1 MGEGSNRAYVDGHKV
16 WYDSLDK
23 LTCSPIMVEHL
34 VEEIGW
40 EMAGRLKAYY
50 QIPILDITQN
60 SLRHIRSEADTDQ
73 MMMFLS
79 IGHHFFSIYLDH
91 DDSLITK
98 KVVDDVVKFPRAE
111 LPPVFSPSKDGT
123 NPHSSKPGNSEEDCP
138 IPIQVVYPNNVPH
151 EDGNPFMF
159 VRRQC
164 TFGEG
169 AEENAEQQGQA
180 GQHDDVQQH
189 EDAEHR
195 CFEGNVGIDS
205 DSDDSDFDPG
215 DMVDSDFE
223 ISDDDDGD
231 LYADN
236 VDEDEPVQRKEKVKQ
251 KTTAKDKGVVGEE
264 NMSDYE
270 SEGEDLWAPDSDDEM
285 QTKFRAFRKED
296 LTCPKFHVVQVLENV
311 DLLRKAIKE
320 YSCKNRV
327 DVKLPVNDRKRT
339 SPETGTLVEDL
350 MVDHMLQQ
358 RPLPRV
364 LRHTPIPESTFLT
377 NAQAMLNQAQ
387 TSTNTIRQG
396 ELAKKMLA
404 MKQQRKKELQDR
416 KQAILEARIEAELK
430 KAEEAARRRHEKAE
444 KKAIEAEK
452 KREAA
457 TQKKETMAIL
467 RQARA
472 ETRQIIVETQRELS
486 AERKEKLGAE
496 RKAQK
501 EAAPAKKLEEKKA
514 IAAQKE
520 SERQALLAKKHEEKQ
535 ALAAKKQAERQS
547 LAAKKEQLRKQAQR
561 NMEEAGHVPE
571 RSSMF
576 DIFR

>member
-1 MGEGSNRAYVDGHKV
+1 MVGFSWVKEATWLKLMDIK

-23 LTCSPIMVEHL
+23 LTWSPIMVEHI

-40 EMAGRLKAYY
+40 KMAGRLKAYY

-73 MMMFLS
+73 MTMFLS
-79 IGHHFFSIYLDH
+79 IGHHFFNIYLDH
-91 DDSLITK
+91 DDNLITK
-98 KVVDDVVKFPRAE
+98 KVVDDVVQFPRAE
-111 LPPVFSPSKDGT
+111 LPPVCSPSKDGT

-189 EDAEHR
+189 EDAEHVGQEGEAEPNEDAEQVEQEKDTDQHAVDEDAEAHQLRRTRAKKR

-223 ISDDDDGD
+223 ISDDGDD

-236 VDEDEPVQRKEKVKQ
+236 VDEDEPVRRKEKVKQ
-251 KTTAKDKGVVGEE
+251 KTTAKDKGVVGEGKEE

-296 LTCPKFHVVQVLENV
+296 LTCPKFHVGQVFENV
-311 DLLRKAIKE
+311 DLLRKEIKE

-327 DVKLPVNDRKRT
+327 DVKLPVNDRKRVKAVCDEDCT
-339 SPETGTLVEDL
+339 WYLWASYDSRTKCFMVKKYVEEHSCCKK
-350 MVDHMLQQ
+350 MEGQGFH
-358 RPLPRV
+358 
-364 LRHTPIPESTFLT
+364 STF
-377 NAQAMLNQAQ
+377 
-387 TSTNTIRQG
+387 
-396 ELAKKMLA
+396 
-404 MKQQRKKELQDR
+404 
-416 KQAILEARIEAELK
+416 
-430 KAEEAARRRHEKAE
+430 
-444 KKAIEAEK
+444 
-452 KREAA
+452 
-457 TQKKETMAIL
+457 
-467 RQARA
+467 
-472 ETRQIIVETQRELS
+472 
-486 AERKEKLGAE
+486 
-496 RKAQK
+496 
-501 EAAPAKKLEEKKA
+501 
-514 IAAQKE
+514 
-520 SERQALLAKKHEEKQ
+520 
-535 ALAAKKQAERQS
+535 
-547 LAAKKEQLRKQAQR
+547 
-561 NMEEAGHVPE
+561 
-571 RSSMF
+571 SS
-576 DIFR
+576 